1 MTGAGHAHHR
11 LGHHRHGHHRHG
23 HHRHGHGGHEPY
35 GHGVT
40 ATGRHRGVLAGALAA
55 AVGIFVVEVVGAFVS
70 GSLALLAD
78 AGHVLADA
86 GGVALALGAAMLA
99 ARPATDR
106 RTFGWARAEVLAA
119 AINGLVL
126 AGIGVFVIVEGIR
139 RLIEPATLRPGQ
151 MAVFAAVG
159 LVGNLVGFALLF
171 RSRHAS
177 LNLRGA
183 FLEVA
188 TDTAASVGVLV
199 AAGIIA
205 LTGFVRADPLISMG
219 IGLVILPR
227 ALRLLRDA
235 GHVLLEATPE
245 NLDLE
250 DVRRHIR
257 ALEHVRDVH
266 ELHAYTVT
274 SGLPV
279 LTAHV
284 VIDDECFRDGHA
296 PQMLDAVQSCLAG
309 HFDVEHSTIQL
320 EPAGHTDHERPAH
333 T

>member
-1 MTGAGHAHHR
+1 MSHSHGHAA
-11 LGHHRHGHHRHG
+11 
-23 HHRHGHGGHEPY
+23 
-35 GHGVT
+35 T
-40 ATGRHRGVLAGALAA
+40 ATGRHRGALAGALAA
-55 AVGIFVVEVVGAFVS
+55 AVAIFVVEVVGAYLS

-86 GGVALALGAAMLA
+86 GGIALALGAALLA
-99 ARPATDR
+99 ARPATGR
-106 RTFGWARAEVLAA
+106 RTFGWARAEILAA
-119 AINGLVL
+119 AVNGLVL
-126 AGIGVFVIVEGIR
+126 AGIGVFVFVEGIR
-139 RLIEPATLRPGQ
+139 RLIDPPDLHPGQ
-151 MAVFAAVG
+151 MALFAAIG
-159 LVGNLVGFALLF
+159 LVGNLVGVALLY

-188 TDTAASVGVLV
+188 TDTATSVGVL
-199 AAGIIA
+199 AAA
-205 LTGFVRADPLISMG
+205 AVMTLTDFTRADPLISMV
-219 IGLVILPR
+219 IGLVIAPR

-235 GHVLLEATPE
+235 VHVLLEATPQ
-245 NLDLE
+245 NLDLD

-257 ALEHVRDVH
+257 ELEHVRDVH

-284 VIDDECFRDGHA
+284 VIDDECFRNGHA

-320 EPAGHTDHERPAH
+320 EPAGHTDHERPTH
-333 T
+333 D

>member
-1 MTGAGHAHHR
+1 M
-11 LGHHRHGHHRHG
+11 
-23 HHRHGHGGHEPY
+23 
-35 GHGVT
+35 T